1 MKRLAS
7 TAVLVFTLSCPAY
20 ANDRGPSAPPI
31 DAFFG
36 GIVQERDVDLVFD
49 YLREALRAAV
59 DGQEAPQPPA
69 ELTRRAEAIGGEVKR
84 RGAAAA
90 QAAIDAIEKSVRE
103 SMREPRRLP
112 PSSAAQRI

>member
-1 MKRLAS
+1 MERLVSA
-7 TAVLVFTLSCPAY
+7 AVLVLALSSAAY
-20 ANDRGPSAPPI
+20 ANDSGPRPPPV
-31 DAFFG
+31 DALLG
-36 GIVQERDVDLVFD
+36 GIVQERDVGLVFD

-59 DGQEAPQPPA
+59 DGREAPQPPA
-69 ELTRRAEAIGGEVKR
+69 ELTRRAEAIGEEVKR

-112 PSSAAQRI
+112 PTSPAQRI